1 MSTYIPDFAFF
12 FFFFNMTKFELV
24 GDLYLENY
32 KFYGRIW

>member
-1 MSTYIPDFAFF
+1 MSTYIPDFALL
-12 FFFFNMTKFELV
+12 FFFNMTKFELV